1 MADRPQSSVSL
12 HTFLEEH
19 QNLTHRIAELRKWWS
34 ELDALGVRKFGEMA
48 YRVQEWR
55 DLLAAHFEEEERG
68 GYLASALAVAPQL
81 SAQAVDLCRQ
91 HPQFL
96 DRLDKMIARVR
107 DSESSSDYW
116 RTVRDELEQLLAD
129 LRRHEGSEN
138 TIVQTAF
145 EVDVGTKD

>member
-19 QNLTHRIAELRKWWS
+19 QHLTHRIAELRKWWL
-34 ELDALGVRKFGEMA
+34 ELDAIGTRKFGEMA
-48 YRVQEWR
+48 FRVQELR

-81 SAQAVDLCRQ
+81 SAQAAELCCQ

-107 DSESSSDYW
+107 DAEPSSDYW
-116 RTVRDELEQLLAD
+116 RTVRNELEQLLVD
-129 LRRHEGSEN
+129 LRRHERSEN

-145 EVDVGTKD
+145 QVDVGTKD